1 MISLDQQTAEIK
13 DMIYRHEASIKLI
26 HVKMSS
32 FLQDIVGIEYQLI
45 KEFESQLDVIT
56 KRLYDKQ
63 GFENKMRRQKLN
75 EVE

>member
-1 MISLDQQTAEIK
+1 
-13 DMIYRHEASIKLI
+13 
-26 HVKMSS
+26 MSS